1 MSNMKSEKIEQIE
14 SFKKLFTAHSKLS
27 ESCLNDC
34 IWDFTTSKIRKEEK
48 NCSLKCAEKR
58 IIANQRLSTRFQE
71 YQRSL
76 EPTPF
81 SMWLRNCEMKK
92 IQSTME
98 YVVIGGISEKAEW
111 PTKALI

>member
-1 MSNMKSEKIEQIE
+1 MN
-14 SFKKLFTAHSKLS
+14 
-27 ESCLNDC
+27 
-34 IWDFTTSKIRKEEK
+34 
-48 NCSLKCAEKR
+48 CAEKR
-58 IIANQRLSTRFQE
+58 IIANQRLSTQFQE

-98 YVVIGGISEKAEW
+98 YEVIGGNSEKAGG
-111 PTKALI
+111 PTKAQT

>member
-1 MSNMKSEKIEQIE
+1 MSNMKSEQIE
-14 SFKKLFTAHSKLS
+14 SFKKLFVAHSKLS

-34 IWDFTTSKIRKEEK
+34 IWDFTTSKIQKGEK
-48 NCSLKCAEKR
+48 NCSLKCAEKL

-81 SMWLRNCEMKK
+81 SMWLRNCEMNK

-98 YVVIGGISEKAEW
+98 YVVIGGNSEKAEW
-111 PTKALI
+111 PTKAQI

>member
-1 MSNMKSEKIEQIE
+1 MSNMKSEQIEQIE

-34 IWDFTTSKIRKEEK
+34 IWDFTTSKIWKEEK

-98 YVVIGGISEKAEW
+98 YVVIGGNSEKAEW
-111 PTKALI
+111 PTKAQI